1 MISRFALQKSP
12 FVRCRKISQYKK
24 ENCALRNEP
33 GKWLM
38 LLKKISVFYKTQ
50 EPHEVFY
57 KT

>member
-1 MISRFALQKSP
+1 MISRFALQKSS
-12 FVRCRKISQYKK
+12 FVRRRKISQYKK
-24 ENCALRNEP
+24 ENFALRDVSC
-33 GKWLM
+33 KLLM